1 MNDRHRRV
9 ARLRKQEMW
18 SQNTFGQSW
27 RQVSISLENISKSL
41 RKLGNSISDYR
52 RAKDDTKV

>member
-18 SQNTFGQSW
+18 SQNTFGKSW
-27 RQVSISLENISKSL
+27 RQASVSLEKITKAFA
-41 RKLGNSISDYR
+41 KLGSYISDCR
-52 RAKDDTKV
+52 RKNDDTKI

>member
-9 ARLRKQEMW
+9 ARLRKQESW
-18 SQNTFGQSW
+18 SENTFGQSW